1 MLYYNIFLSVF
12 RQETRLVHK
21 NPCYRETSLLKEG
34 KPNIMGIGIDQ
45 EGDEGVKELLYQKRR
60 P

>member
-12 RQETRLVHK
+12 WQETRLVHK
-21 NPCYRETSLLKEG
+21 NPCYRDLPVKRGETN
-34 KPNIMGIGIDQ
+34 NIGIGIDQ
-45 EGDEGVKELLYQKRR
+45 KGDEGVKELLIFWKD